1 MTTTGDGAALAR
13 VKAHPVARG
22 LGIAG
27 IVIGL
32 IAVVM
37 PLAIVIWAL
46 LPGQMNA
53 AWYLLAVI
61 PLSILIAALGFVL
74 SLVGLIV
81 GFASK
86 LGTPVAAIVGAVLNV
101 LVLALALFATTGG
114 FSSF

>member
-1 MTTTGDGAALAR
+1 MTTTGDGAVLAR
-13 VKAHPVARG
+13 AKAHPAARG

-27 IVIGL
+27 IVIGV
-32 IAVVM
+32 IAVAM

-53 AWYLLAVI
+53 AWFLLAVI

-81 GFASK
+81 GFVSK
-86 LGTPVAAIVGAVLNV
+86 RGTPVAAIVGTILNV
-101 LVLALALFATTGG
+101 LVLALALLATTGG